1 MSRDRS
7 DDQRSGVVVGFQT
20 RPIGEPEPPVSV
32 ALRRFGG
39 WTVVEVSGEMDI
51 QAMTL
56 FTDLFEGNAAHVV
69 FELRGVTFIDAC
81 GLRILLECRSV
92 AMAAGGCV
100 RLVAPSRQVGR
111 LLRLTGTYPAFSIFH
126 SLLDAV
132 TSPVTEVPQ
141 EVS

>member
-20 RPIGEPEPPVSV
+20 RAIGEPEPPVSV
-32 ALRRFGG
+32 GVRRFGG
-39 WTVVEVSGEMDI
+39 WTVVEVSGELDI
-51 QAMTL
+51 QAMAL
-56 FTDLFEGNAAHVV
+56 FADLLRGNAAHVV

-81 GLRILLECRSV
+81 GLRILLECRSI

-111 LLRLTGTYPAFSIFH
+111 LLRLTGSCSAFSTFH
-126 SLLDAV
+126 SLLEAV
-132 TSPVTEVPQ
+132 TAPVTEVPQ

>member
-20 RPIGEPEPPVSV
+20 RPIGEPEPSVSV
-32 ALRRFGG
+32 DVRRFGG
-39 WTVVEVSGEMDI
+39 WIVVEVSGEMDI

-56 FTDLFEGNAAHVV
+56 FADLFKGNAAHVV
-69 FELRGVTFIDAC
+69 FELRGVTFIDAS
-81 GLRILLECRSV
+81 GLRILLECRRI
-92 AMAAGGCV
+92 ALAAGGCV
-100 RLVAPSRQVGR
+100 RVVAPSRQVGR
-111 LLRLTGTYPAFSIFH
+111 LLTLTGSCPAFSTFH

-132 TSPVTEVPQ
+132 TAPVTEVPQ